1 MNAQTRINT
10 LGAALDRQV
19 ISPEEMRQAVKAD
32 PDMGLDFI
40 DDEMPDM
47 GDPQQMQTDEPDAS
61 GLAGMMASQAEEQA
75 KAEADAKA
83 KAAPGHEDG
92 MKQAM
97 AEKAEAPEAEA

>member
-19 ISPEEMRQAVKAD
+19 ISPEEMRAAVKAD

-47 GDPQQMQTDEPDAS
+47 GDGQDMQTDTPDAS